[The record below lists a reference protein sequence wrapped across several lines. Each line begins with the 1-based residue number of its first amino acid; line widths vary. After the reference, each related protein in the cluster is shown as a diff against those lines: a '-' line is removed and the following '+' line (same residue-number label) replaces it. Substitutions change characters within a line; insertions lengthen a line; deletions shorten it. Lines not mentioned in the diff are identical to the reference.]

1 MKQITLAAIFLIS
14 LFLNR
19 CAARGRPSQSK
30 EKHLICTPSML
41 FAEGAARFRTGHL
54 MGHWAIRRACMAIS
68 FDDYMDDQSV
78 PVSIRKMSP
87 REMLQSLDTALDLSS
102 VNVNNLRILRLGRC
116 GLGNEHV
123 EPLLKLLKMKPV
135 SSTLQ
140 ELHLNG
146 NHLTDKGLKM
156 LLEGIRASGKF
167 RFLKALHLERNNIG
181 HEGMKTL
188 VTHVTTEV
196 LSHYEDLYLA
206 DNPAWSKGS
215 EQLEEVLKWL
225 PISQNENRVRHL
237 KGTVRVHVGGPG
249 VIRGIVTAGEEL
261 AARSWNN
268 ANNNR
273 DRRRGSARATPREEE
288 QKTPS
293 FPSGT
298 RAVAMSELALL
309 QRRLSGMRCVLPW
322 SHPLFTEIKDNIT
335 HSATQSSSIETGEWE
350 RESVEIMRLFVE
362 DCLGGGSQKLQEI
375 SSGAHH
381 DTTAFATHLAALG
394 HRTPS
399 SLIYLSPE
407 DLQDH
412 LQGSPDIL
420 SKVLLRCSCDYYV
433 EFQHLASVYVRA
445 NTPHQVT
452 LGDLVDNRELMAF
465 NQKMGPLFDRNPQ
478 SVKGAGSRVTNMGT
492 GQPHQSWLPYRHKD
506 HHLPNKEASLHQRS
520 TQNEHNKRAQR
531 TLSKALDFAG
541 TAGLYSSYAH
551 KYQGDQWQRD
561 DVLWQRSFCSASYF
575 RKPHGGEAQKLKD
588 EAGKRRRQ
596 RRRGSVSGEL

>member
-1 MKQITLAAIFLIS
+1 MKQVTQAAILLMS
-14 LFLNR
+14 LFLSR
-19 CAARGRPSQSK
+19 CVARGRPSQSK
-30 EKHLICTPSML
+30 EKLLICTPSML
-41 FAEGAARFRTGHL
+41 FAEGAARFLTGHL
-54 MGHWAIRRACMAIS
+54 VGQWAIRRACMTIS

-78 PVSIRKMSP
+78 PVNIRKMSP
-87 REMLQSLDTALDLSS
+87 REMLQWLHTALDLSS
-102 VNVNNLRILRLGRC
+102 VYVNNLRILRLGHC
-116 GLGNEHV
+116 GLGDEHV
-123 EPLLKLLKMKPV
+123 ESLLKLLKMKPV

-146 NHLTDKGLKM
+146 NHLTDKGLKS
-156 LLEGIRASGKF
+156 LLEGFKAKVKF
-167 RFLKALHLERNNIG
+167 RFLKVLHLERNNIG

-188 VTHVTTEV
+188 LTHVKTEA
-196 LSHYEDLYLA
+196 LLHYEDLYLA

-215 EQLEEVLKWL
+215 EQLEKVLKWL
-225 PISQNENRVRHL
+225 PISQNENRVQHL
-237 KGTVRVHVGGPG
+237 KGTVRVHVGGPR
-249 VIRGIVTAGEEL
+249 VIRGIVTAGGEQ
-261 AARSWNN
+261 AARLRNN

-273 DRRRGSARATPREEE
+273 NSARATPREEE

-293 FPSGT
+293 SPSGT
-298 RAVAMSELALL
+298 RAVAMSELSLL
-309 QRRLSGMRCVLPW
+309 QRGLSGMRCVLPW
-322 SHPLFTEIKDNIT
+322 SHPLFAELNHTIKHGAT
-335 HSATQSSSIETGEWE
+335 HPSSIETGEWE
-350 RESVEIMRLFVE
+350 RESMVVMHLFVE
-362 DCLGGGSQKLQEI
+362 DCLGGGSQKLVEI
-375 SSGAHH
+375 SSGTYRNTA
-381 DTTAFATHLAALG
+381 AFATHLAALG

-399 SLIYLSPE
+399 SLIHLSPE

-433 EFQHLASVYVRA
+433 EFQHVASVYIRA

-506 HHLPNKEASLHQRS
+506 HHLPNKEVSLHQRS
-520 TQNEHNKRAQR
+520 TQKEHNKRAQR
-531 TLSKALDFAG
+531 TLSKSLDFAG
-541 TAGLYSSYAH
+541 AAGLYSSYAH
-551 KYQGDQWQRD
+551 NYQGDQWQRD

-588 EAGKRRRQ
+588 EEMKSRRQ